1 MSAEQTL
8 WRITY
13 AEQKS
18 KVQFTFNYIFAENH
32 SWEASYNIIIKSY
45 NFQEKEGSIMRTI
58 LTLTETT
65 KLLDSLTEYM

>member
-18 KVQFTFNYIFAENH
+18 KVQFTFNYRYVFAENH
-32 SWEASYNIIIKSY
+32 SWEASYNIIKV
-45 NFQEKEGSIMRTI
+45 
-58 LTLTETT
+58 TT
-65 KLLDSLTEYM
+65 FKKKKALLWGPS